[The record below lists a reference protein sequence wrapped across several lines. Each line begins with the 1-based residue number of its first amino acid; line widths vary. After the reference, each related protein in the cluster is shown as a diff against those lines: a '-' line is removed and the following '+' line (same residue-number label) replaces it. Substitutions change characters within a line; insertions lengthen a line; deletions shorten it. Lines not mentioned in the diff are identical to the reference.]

1 MKRQIVV
8 VVLAVALAVLLVE
21 KASAGTASAT
31 ASTTTSA
38 QAQANGNSFNASL
51 GLSTG
56 SSSANVGNVSTGA
69 STSNANVG
77 SVSTGASTSQVGNV
91 STGASTS
98 NVGSVSTGASTS
110 QVGATSASVGGLQN
124 NLSISSEATR
134 IPLGTPNAIL
144 PSIPTAQI
152 FGDDGDQPGNVQ
164 GIPLILAAMQQ
175 CNFVATQRHP
185 LRVVKTKGRSGTQ
198 IEFSP
203 SRNYA
208 LAEDSPSYSSSSGG
222 SSMPWDFSGSS
233 GSSATART
241 RGGARSAQVLFPSE
255 PGAWTYDCQGV
266 IVATAEPGESFPAMN
281 SDVRDKALQDMSGV
295 SGKDVFLVSVPDA
308 IAKAKAINT
317 SGSGMGV
324 SPGIVGSAANM
335 LTGGMISAGVGTGKG
350 NTGRAAELGCTYC
363 VLTRA
368 AKDTGVVIDPGKIR
382 RYYAKPAKK

>member
-69 STSNANVG
+69 STSNA
-77 SVSTGASTSQVGNV
+77 
-91 STGASTS
+91 